1 MEKLEIIRNEK
12 FELEVPNDEM
22 EVLLDQVQQ
31 IKSQFEILESEPSF
45 VSFL

>member
-1 MEKLEIIRNEK
+1 MEKLEIMRNEK

-31 IKSQFEILESEPSF
+31 IKSQFEILELKPSF